1 MGVDS
6 EKVGVSGLVH
16 MYLGRVHPDEHG
28 IGYIA

>member
-6 EKVGVSGLVH
+6 EKEGVLGLVH
-16 MYLGRVHPDEHG
+16 TYLGRVHPHEHG